1 MVKFNNSWDSL
12 LKEEFSKDYYLD
24 LRKKLAAE
32 YKTHT
37 VYPAME
43 NIFNALKYTSYED
56 VKVLLLGQ
64 DPYHGPNQAHGLCFS
79 VQKGIDKPPS
89 LKNMF
94 KELKSDLGID
104 VPSHGCLTDWAKQGV
119 LLLNTVLTV
128 REGEPNSHKNLG
140 WITFTDKVIEIL
152 NEREEPVIFVL
163 WGKNAQD
170 KLPLVTNSR
179 HYVLTAAHPSPLS
192 ASRGFLGCKHYS
204 KINEILESMGKEP
217 IDWHISEQ

>member
-1 MVKFNNSWDSL
+1 MVVLGNSWDKL
-12 LKEEFSKDYYLD
+12 LADEFSKDYYHN
-24 LRKKLAAE
+24 LRKKLAEE
-32 YKTHT
+32 YRTRT

-56 VKVLLLGQ
+56 VKVLILGQ
-64 DPYHGPNQAHGLCFS
+64 DPYHGPGQAHGLCFS
-79 VQKGIDKPPS
+79 VQKGVQKPPS

-94 KELKSDLGID
+94 KEFESDLGI
-104 VPSHGCLTDWAKQGV
+104 VAPSHGCLTDWAKQGI

-140 WITFTDKVIEIL
+140 WTIFTDRIIELL
-152 NEREEPVIFVL
+152 NDREEPVIFVL
-163 WGKNAQD
+163 WGRNAID
-170 KLPLVTNSR
+170 KLPLITNSR

-204 KINEILESMGKEP
+204 KINEILCSMGKKP
-217 IDWHISEQ
+217 IDWKISE

>member
-1 MVKFNNSWDSL
+1 MVKFNNSWDEL
-12 LKEEFSKDYYLD
+12 LGEEFSKDYYIA
-24 LRKKLAAE
+24 LRQKLALE

-56 VKVLLLGQ
+56 VKVLILGQ
-64 DPYHGPNQAHGLCFS
+64 DPYHGPGQAHGLCFS
-79 VQKGIDKPPS
+79 VQKGVDKPPS

-104 VPSHGCLTDWAKQGV
+104 APSHGCLTDWANQGV

-128 REGEPNSHKNLG
+128 REGEPNSHKNIG
-140 WITFTDKVIEIL
+140 WITFTDKVIQHL

-170 KLPLVTNSR
+170 KLPLITNSR
-179 HYVLTAAHPSPLS
+179 HYVLMAAHPSPLS
-192 ASRGFLGCKHYS
+192 ASRGFLGCGHYS
-204 KINEILESMGKEP
+204 KINEILKSLGQAP
-217 IDWHISEQ
+217 IDWQISE